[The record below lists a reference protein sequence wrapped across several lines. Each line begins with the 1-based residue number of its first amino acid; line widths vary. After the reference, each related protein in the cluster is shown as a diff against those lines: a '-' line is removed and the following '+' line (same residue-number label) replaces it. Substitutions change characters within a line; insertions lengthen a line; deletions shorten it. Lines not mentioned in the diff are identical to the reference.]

1 MAYQG
6 FTNESPF
13 AAEHF
18 LLADEA
24 GADRLVVVA
33 KATYR
38 IEGVDTLVLEDE
50 QAPILLANE
59 HSGEPDTSSL
69 RRAAEVDPMKPGTD
83 IALIGHAHAPGG
95 KPTATLDVRLRVGTI
110 VRTVRIFGDRHWSAP
125 DGLVR
130 KARQLSPPEPFVSMP
145 LDYEHAFGGV
155 DDSSDDPDK
164 HEFDAR
170 NPVGRGLI
178 ARDSGLTGPVPLPNL
193 EDPAD
198 LIESPEDRPTPVCF
212 GFVAP
217 HWKWRARHAGTYDEA
232 WERERMPLLP
242 RDFDR
247 RFFHAAHPGLISTE
261 YLRGDET
268 VEVEGASPRGS
279 LALALPGNTPEAVVA
294 MRTGEPSVLRM
305 NFDTLVIDT
314 DSHQVVVVWRGGQDI
329 HRKIYELE
337 SVQVRMAPVDT
348 GARAA

>member
-1 MAYQG
+1 VAYQG
-6 FTNESPF
+6 FTNDSPF

-24 GADRLVVVA
+24 GADLLVVVA

-38 IEGVDTLVLEDE
+38 IDGADTLVLEDE

-69 RRAAEVDPMKPGTD
+69 RRAAEIDPMKPGTD

-95 KPTATLDVRLRVGTI
+95 KPTTALDVKLQIGTI
-110 VRTVRIFGDRHWSAP
+110 ERAVRVFGDRHWSAP
-125 DGLVR
+125 EGLVR
-130 KARQLSPPEPFVSMP
+130 KTRRLSSPDPFVSMP
-145 LDYEHAFGGV
+145 LDYEHAFGGG
-155 DDSSDDPDK
+155 DDSSDDPSD
-164 HEFDAR
+164 HEFESC

-178 ARDSGLTGPVPLPNL
+178 ARKSSLTGPVPLPNL

-198 LIESPEDRPTPVCF
+198 LIESPEDRPMPVCF

-217 HWKWRARHAGTYDEA
+217 HWEWRARHAGTYDSA

-247 RFFHAAHPGLISTE
+247 RFFHAAHPGLISPE
-261 YLRGDET
+261 YLQGNET
-268 VEVEGASPRGS
+268 IDVEGASPRGH
-279 LALALPGNTPEAVVA
+279 LALQLPGNTPEAVVA
-294 MRTGEPSVLRM
+294 MRTGAPNVLKL
-305 NFDTLVIDT
+305 NLDTLVIDT
-314 DSHQVVVVWRGGQDI
+314 DAHHVSIVWRGGQDV

-337 SVQVRMAPVDT
+337 SVKVRMAQGDMD
-348 GARAA
+348 ARAA